1 MRKLL
6 LGALLLLSTLGFGQ
20 DRVEPVKKLSTSPFT
35 TWLTMVNA
43 YDYDETAEKWI
54 NRKNYCID
62 AEGDGSVKI
71 SEKYKKIT
79 EAKSHTKQN
88 FSEIGIMKIKYDGVD
103 YIGICFKRI
112 EGRYR
117 YPAIYED
124 WYTELSYNIVV
135 YKMEEID
142 KLKSLDSVTT
152 LKSFINVQDYNEVYG
167 SVPSYKDCYK
177 NLNFCFK
184 QDYIGKMDKN
194 EYTEMPF
201 KITTSNNKKVVRFL
215 LPEKCYPESYSLS
228 KYDKRID
235 FDKHYFEISI
245 EEFNKLLTMIK

>member
-35 TWLTMVNA
+35 TWLTIVNA
-43 YDYDETAEKWI
+43 YDYDESAEKWI

-62 AEGDGSVKI
+62 VEGDGFVKI
-71 SEKYKKIT
+71 SEKYKKVI

-88 FSEIGIMKIKYDGVD
+88 FSEIGVMKIKYDGVD

-117 YPAIYED
+117 YPAIHED
-124 WYTELSYNIVV
+124 WYTETTHNIVV
-135 YKMEEID
+135 YTMEEIE
-142 KLKSLDSVTT
+142 KLKSLDSLGT
-152 LKSFINVQDYNEVYG
+152 LKSFMNVQDYNEVYN

-184 QDYIGKMDKN
+184 EDYIGKKYDY
-194 EYTEMPF
+194 EYTEMLF
-201 KITTSNNKKVVRFL
+201 NVTTSNNKKVVRFL
-215 LPEKCYPESYSLS
+215 LPQKLYPEGNRLA